1 MKQLT
6 LLFCAFLLILAG
18 ARPSSI
24 PSSQPTSQPAPQSYY
39 QSRYQLKTKLQ
50 SSLAEIL
57 QQVRDE
63 KSANDSLPKIQTLI
77 DDYNKGLKAL
87 ETALPTPPT
96 ALTPEQEIKQ
106 LDAKTREVLDNSRL
120 ELAVQIFRLID
131 LEPEIIDKI
140 LQVMVF

>member
-6 LLFCAFLLILAG
+6 MLLCAFLLLLAG
-18 ARPSSI
+18 ARPSTF
-24 PSSQPTSQPAPQSYY
+24 PASQPTSQPAPQSYY

-57 QQVRDE
+57 QQVRNE
-63 KSANDSLPKIQTLI
+63 KSADDSLPKIQKLI
-77 DDYNKGLKAL
+77 DDYNQSLKAL
-87 ETALPTPPT
+87 ETALSAPPI

-106 LDAKTREVLDNSRL
+106 LDSKTHDALDNSRM

-131 LEPEIIDKI
+131 LEPEVMDKI